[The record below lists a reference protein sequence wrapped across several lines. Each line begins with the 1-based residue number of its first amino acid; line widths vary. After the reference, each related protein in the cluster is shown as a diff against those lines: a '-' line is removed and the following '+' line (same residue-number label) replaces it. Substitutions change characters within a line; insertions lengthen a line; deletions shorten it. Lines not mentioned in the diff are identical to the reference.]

1 MTLTSHHFLRQTQIR
16 FQSED
21 ASPGDYFTVR
31 RESTAAGVSWYVR
44 YARVTQLACRVP
56 PAEFTLAV
64 AEDFKLFRDKL
75 ASETLAADSPE
86 LERLRGSP
94 YFFVRTAISV
104 LLSLFR

>member
-64 AEDFKLFRDKL
+64 AEDFKLFHRG
-75 ASETLAADSPE
+75 EPRPE
-86 LERLRGSP
+86 VA
-94 YFFVRTAISV
+94 F
-104 LLSLFR
+104 LLSDTVCLLVPAGCLR